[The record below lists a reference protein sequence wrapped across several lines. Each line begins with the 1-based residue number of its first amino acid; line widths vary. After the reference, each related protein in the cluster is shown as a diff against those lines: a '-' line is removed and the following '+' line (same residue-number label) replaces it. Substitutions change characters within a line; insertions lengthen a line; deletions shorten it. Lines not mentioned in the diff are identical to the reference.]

1 MQGPLSSDSALAVFP
16 GQGTLGQGRGHAG
29 GGEKQRDLGEGCTRG
44 RTCTLVHVS
53 PAGPG
58 RRGPGHLSPVGLG
71 CRLVTEKRV

>member
-16 GQGTLGQGRGHAG
+16 GQGTLGQGRGHSG

-53 PAGPG
+53 PAGPAG
-58 RRGPGHLSPVGLG
+58 RQAGDGVPATS
-71 CRLVTEKRV
+71 RLWAWAAVS